1 MKFKNRDFNGRK
13 IGMSRGGLDSF
24 EDERLL
30 ALLRGKLQL
39 NNSFHC
45 SLKSSK
51 PKRSKSAY
59 FGHSHEPVNI
69 LRAPRNGRLID
80 VGHKGFRV
88 NHTTGDAVRHLSFI
102 PHIISH
108 LYNVIFFIK
117 GSSI

>member
-1 MKFKNRDFNGRK
+1 
-13 IGMSRGGLDSF
+13 MSRGGLDGF

-45 SLKSSK
+45 TLKSSK

-88 NHTTGDAVRHLSFI
+88 NHTTGDAVRTIMTLLLFPI
-102 PHIISH
+102 
-108 LYNVIFFIK
+108 
-117 GSSI
+117 